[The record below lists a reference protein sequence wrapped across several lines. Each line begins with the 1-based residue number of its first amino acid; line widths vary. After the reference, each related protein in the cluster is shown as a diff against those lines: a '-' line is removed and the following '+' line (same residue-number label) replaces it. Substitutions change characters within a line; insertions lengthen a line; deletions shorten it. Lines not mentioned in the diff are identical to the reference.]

1 MREFLGVRVSG
12 EGGHCCCCPLCLC
25 ACGTVLGFNLFD
37 VLLNVDIAGRTRR
50 VVEEEKRREVELLY
64 RFY

>member
-1 MREFLGVRVSG
+1 ML
-12 EGGHCCCCPLCLC
+12 LCLC